1 MIEVIVNLPSPISE
15 LQHALYPRSVAN
27 QGMCFNIGRLT
38 FESIYTQLLQ
48 KESSTLLL
56 MDNPSINFFFDRAF
70 KLLAFR
76 CLNL

>member
-1 MIEVIVNLPSPISE
+1 VRQVACELLSFGNL
-15 LQHALYPRSVAN
+15 A
-27 QGMCFNIGRLT
+27 MCYLC
-38 FESIYTQLLQ
+38 YTQLLQ

-56 MDNPSINFFFDRAF
+56 MDNPSINFFSDRAF